1 MSVASLR
8 TSEHLR
14 AALSL
19 PIWRRVGRRL
29 AVGAGYV
36 LVVVGGIGAVLPWHL
51 GLPFLLAGL
60 IMVLRSSMQARR
72 RFIML
77 QQRHPRIVSPIR
89 RLLRRDAPFA
99 PVAWQQLLRFE
110 HLVLPRS
117 WRVAMRIRHRL
128 FRRP

>member
-19 PIWRRVGRRL
+19 PIWRRLSRWLGVG
-29 AVGAGYV
+29 VGSL
-36 LVVVGGIGAVLPWHL
+36 LVVVGGVGALLPWHL
-51 GLPFLLAGL
+51 GLPFLLVGL
-60 IMVLRSSMQARR
+60 IMVLRSSVQARR
-72 RFIML
+72 RFIVL

-89 RLLRRDAPFA
+89 RLLRRDAPVG

-110 HLVLPRS
+110 RLIMPKS
-117 WRVAMRIRHRL
+117 WRMAMRLRHRV
-128 FRRP
+128 FRRR